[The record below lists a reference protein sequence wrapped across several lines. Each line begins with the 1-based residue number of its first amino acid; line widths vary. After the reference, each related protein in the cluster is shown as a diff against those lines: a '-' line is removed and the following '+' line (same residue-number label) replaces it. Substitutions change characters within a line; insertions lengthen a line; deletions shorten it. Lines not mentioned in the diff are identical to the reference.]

1 MYIGFL
7 VYCNSKNSLFLII
20 TNIHYRFSVS
30 EDVDISPD
38 EHYDRR
44 EDKYEHRFIDDHTTP
59 TGQFSQSSEQGGEN
73 SDTNDM
79 MAFCRYNPRY
89 TRGLYRGSLHLFRP
103 NVQQNVNCRRILQ

>member
-38 EHYDRR
+38 EHYDRS
-44 EDKYEHRFIDDHTTP
+44 EDKYEDSFIDDQTTP
-59 TGQFSQSSEQGGEN
+59 TGQFTQSEQGGESSN
-73 SDTNDM
+73 TNDM
-79 MAFCRYNPRY
+79 MAFYRY
-89 TRGLYRGSLHLFRP
+89 
-103 NVQQNVNCRRILQ
+103 